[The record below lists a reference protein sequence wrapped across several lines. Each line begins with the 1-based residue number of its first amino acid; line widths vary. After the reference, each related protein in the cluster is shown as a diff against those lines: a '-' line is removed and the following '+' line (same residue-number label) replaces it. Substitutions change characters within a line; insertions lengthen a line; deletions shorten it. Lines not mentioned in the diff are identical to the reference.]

1 MVKKILPF
9 LTLFFAAVMVVAIIM
24 IIGEVKD
31 RQQEI
36 DDFNELADLIA
47 DVTVPDKSE
56 DITEPEN
63 SETASVEEAEVIEV
77 TEPQEPAPVF
87 TRNLTPLFEKNADCI
102 GWVYIED
109 TAVDYPVMHTPSEP
123 QRYLRLNFDKEYSNA
138 GIPFLDGD
146 NTLDCDNLIIYGH
159 NMRNGTMFSD
169 VTQYR
174 NEDYFTEHPVIEFET
189 ARGLKLYTVFAVVYV
204 KNNDGWYDFH
214 TAADETDYNNKI
226 AEIKRRALYDTSI
239 TPEYGQQLLTL
250 STCYGATK
258 SDRIIVIGVESNP

>member
-9 LTLFFAAVMVVAIIM
+9 LTLLFAAVMVVAIMM
-24 IIGEVKD
+24 IVCEVKD

-36 DDFNELADLIA
+36 DDFNELADLIT
-47 DVTVPDKSE
+47 DFTVPDESE
-56 DITEPEN
+56 DGTEPDN
-63 SETASVEEAEVIEV
+63 SEETEA
-77 TEPQEPAPVF
+77 TEPQAPAPMF
-87 TRNLTPLFEKNADCI
+87 TRNLAPLIEKNADCI

-123 QRYLRLNFDKEYSNA
+123 QRYLRKNFDKEYSTA
-138 GIPFLDGD
+138 GVPFLKGKC
-146 NTLDCDNLIIYGH
+146 TMACDNLVIYGH
-159 NMRNGTMFSD
+159 NMKNGTMFSD

-174 NEDYFTEHPVIEFET
+174 NKDYCTEHPVIEFET
-189 ARGLKLYTVFAVVYV
+189 AEGLKQYTVFAVVYV

-214 TAADETDYNNKI
+214 TAADETEFNEKI
-226 AEIKRRALYDTSI
+226 EAIKRRALYDTGI

-258 SDRIIVIGVESNP
+258 SDRIIVIGVEKSSCLP

>member
-1 MVKKILPF
+1 MLSFV
-9 LTLFFAAVMVVAIIM
+9 FAVAMVVSSIM
-24 IIGEVKD
+24 IAKEVYGSQK
-31 RQQEI
+31 EI
-36 DDFNELADLIA
+36 DDFHELSGLVTEQPVNDENEEDTMSDSESSISK
-47 DVTVPDKSE
+47 DPDSE
-56 DITEPEN
+56 EDPEN
-63 SETASVEEAEVIEV
+63 ETPLPI
-77 TEPQEPAPVF
+77 F

-109 TAVDYPVMHTPSEP
+109 SAVDYPVMHTPSEP

-146 NTLDCDNLIIYGH
+146 NTLDGDNLIIYGH

-169 VTQYR
+169 ITQYR
-174 NEDYFTEHPVIEFET
+174 NENYFTEHPIIEFET

-204 KNNDGWYDFH
+204 KNEDSWYDFYA
-214 TAADETDYNNKI
+214 AADETDYKNKI
-226 AEIKRRALYDTSI
+226 DEIKRRALYDTGI

-258 SDRIIVIGVESNP
+258 SDRIIVVGVESTY